1 MPSTIPTLQ
10 GIESAADSLAFRNAV
25 WHATQARYWRDQK
38 AHGSVVPAGRCEH
51 HAHRHERRVIEIAMQ
66 STAALAGRAQ
76 LTGAAA

>member
-1 MPSTIPTLQ
+1 MPSTIPKLQ
-10 GIESAADSLAFRNAV
+10 GIESAADDLAFTNAV

-38 AHGSVVPAGRCEH
+38 ARGCAVPAGRCEH

-66 STAALAGRAQ
+66 STAALASRAQ